1 MNWSTILFC
10 VLGTNNP
17 QTCPPVLQD
26 KRLDIEWLNKKVQK
40 RNTNATIGWHLA
52 QMKGATESI
61 EVIKKQAMQ
70 GSISHSDAELA
81 IQTFI
86 ELHQQH
92 KEMVIHYVGTIQD
105 PINPFAE

>member
-10 VLGTNNP
+10 VLGTNDP
-17 QTCPPVLQD
+17 KTCPSVLQGR
-26 KRLDIEWLNKKVQK
+26 RLDIEWLNNKMET

-105 PINPFAE
+105 PKNPFAE